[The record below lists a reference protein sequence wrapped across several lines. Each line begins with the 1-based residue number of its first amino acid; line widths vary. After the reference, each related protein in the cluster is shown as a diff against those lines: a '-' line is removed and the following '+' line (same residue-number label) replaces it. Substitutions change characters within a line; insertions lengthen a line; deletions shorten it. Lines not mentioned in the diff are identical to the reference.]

1 MKKMKFYVILSLVS
15 VCTGL
20 YVHAETTER
29 WINSVYVKNGVVD
42 TGNSSA
48 KLAVRSGPGLNFT
61 QIDSLSF
68 GQKVVSDKTQDGWV
82 RLVSGSVSVPAPV
95 SAPVAI
101 SQNVATQQWINA
113 VYVKNSVVDTGNSS
127 AKLAVRSGPGI
138 DYAQVDSLVSGQR
151 VTVLENKNGWV
162 RIAPAVAGALVE
174 APVVA
179 VTPAP
184 VKPAAKKPVPVK
196 EGNPAPAREENAV
209 TASAAPVVKPV
220 SAPVAPPRSVFV
232 PVRPSVSNLI
242 LSGDFSGA
250 ALALPTTAGDTTAE
264 LSGRWIRSNTSAWE
278 IFPSGGNLGPYVR
291 AAASREAGRLLYV
304 VNDEKRSTGS
314 YVLRFDYILIDAAD
328 ILGVKVFVSDSDI
341 AIGTDGGNFRM
352 NSPQCPDDMVMLS
365 AGATWVTCYLP
376 VELGNGYN
384 NIYVL
389 FVGSGSSNT
398 GIDNVSLSPQ
408 RR

>member
-1 MKKMKFYVILSLVS
+1 MIEGSFMKQMKTYVILFILS
-15 VCTGL
+15 VCAGS
-20 YVHAETTER
+20 YVQAAATER
-29 WINSVYVKNGVVD
+29 WINSAYVKNGTVD

-48 KLAVRSGPGLNFT
+48 KLAVRSGPGLNFA
-61 QIDSLSF
+61 QVDSLSF
-68 GQKVVSDKTQDGWV
+68 GQKVVSDKTKDGWV
-82 RLVSGSVSVPAPV
+82 RLTSGSASV
-95 SAPVAI
+95 SAPA
-101 SQNVATQQWINA
+101 SASAATPQSVATQQWINA
-113 VYVKNSVVDTGNSS
+113 AYVKNSTVDTGNSS

-138 DYAQVDSLVSGQR
+138 DYTQVDSLASGQK

-162 RIAPAVAGALVE
+162 RIAS
-174 APVVA
+174 VVA

-184 VKPAAKKPVPVK
+184 VKPPVAKNPVPV
-196 EGNPAPAREENAV
+196 REEKSA
-209 TASAAPVVKPV
+209 AAAPVARLTSTPV
-220 SAPVAPPRSVFV
+220 LPPRPVFA
-232 PVRPSVSNLI
+232 PVRPPVSNLI

-264 LSGRWIRSNTSAWE
+264 LSGRWIRSSTSAWE

-314 YVLRFDYILIDAAD
+314 YVLRFDYILTDATD
-328 ILGVKVFVSDSDI
+328 VLGVKVFVSDSDI

-352 NSPQCPDDMVMLS
+352 NSTQRPDDMIMLP
-365 AGATWVTCYLP
+365 AGATWVTYYLP

-389 FVGSGSSNT
+389 FVGSGAANT
-398 GIDNVSLSPQ
+398 GIDNISLSPQ

>member
-1 MKKMKFYVILSLVS
+1 MNEGTFMKQMKLYVILSLLS
-15 VCTGL
+15 VCAGSH
-20 YVHAETTER
+20 VQAETTER
-29 WINSVYVKNGVVD
+29 WINSAYVKNGTVD

-61 QIDSLSF
+61 QVDSLSF
-68 GQKVVSDKTQDGWV
+68 GQKVVSDKTKDGWV
-82 RLVSGSVSVPAPV
+82 RLIPGSASVSAPV
-95 SAPVAI
+95 SASVTTP
-101 SQNVATQQWINA
+101 QNVATQQWINA
-113 VYVKNSVVDTGNSS
+113 AYVKNSIVDTGNSS

-138 DYAQVDSLVSGQR
+138 SHTQVDSLASGQK

-162 RIAPAVAGALVE
+162 RIAPAVAGAPVA

-184 VKPAAKKPVPVK
+184 VKPAANK
-196 EGNPAPAREENAV
+196 
-209 TASAAPVVKPV
+209 SAPVREQKPAFVEKPIVKPV
-220 SAPVAPPRSVFV
+220 STPVAPPRPVFV
-232 PVRPSVSNLI
+232 PVRPPVSNLI

-264 LSGRWIRSNTSAWE
+264 LSGRWIRSSTSVWE

-314 YVLRFDYILIDAAD
+314 YVLRFDYILTDATD

-352 NSPQCPDDMVMLS
+352 NGAQRPDDMVMLS
-365 AGATWVTCYLP
+365 AGATWVTYYLP

>member
-1 MKKMKFYVILSLVS
+1 MIEGSFMKQMKTYVILFILS
-15 VCTGL
+15 VCAGS
-20 YVHAETTER
+20 YVQAAATER
-29 WINSVYVKNGVVD
+29 WINSAYVKNGTVD

-48 KLAVRSGPGLNFT
+48 KLAVCSGPGLNFA
-61 QIDSLSF
+61 QVDSLSF
-68 GQKVVSDKTQDGWV
+68 GQKVVSDKTKDGWV
-82 RLVSGSVSVPAPV
+82 RLTSGSASV
-95 SAPVAI
+95 SAPA
-101 SQNVATQQWINA
+101 SASAATPQSVATQQWINA
-113 VYVKNSVVDTGNSS
+113 AYVKNSTVDTGNSS

-138 DYAQVDSLVSGQR
+138 DYTQVDSLASGQK

-162 RIAPAVAGALVE
+162 RIAS
-174 APVVA
+174 VVA

-184 VKPAAKKPVPVK
+184 VKPPVAKNPVPV
-196 EGNPAPAREENAV
+196 REEKSA
-209 TASAAPVVKPV
+209 AAAPVARLTSTPV
-220 SAPVAPPRSVFV
+220 LPPRPVFA
-232 PVRPSVSNLI
+232 PVRPPVSNLI

-264 LSGRWIRSNTSAWE
+264 LSGRWIRSSTSAWE

-314 YVLRFDYILIDAAD
+314 YVLRFDYILTDATD
-328 ILGVKVFVSDSDI
+328 VLGVKVFVSDSDI

-352 NSPQCPDDMVMLS
+352 NSTQRPDDMIMLP
-365 AGATWVTCYLP
+365 AGATWVTYYLP

-389 FVGSGSSNT
+389 FVGSGAANT
-398 GIDNVSLSPQ
+398 GIDNISLSPQ